1 MRIAYH
7 CAYKIR
13 FLARK
18 YLTELSLIIVAVIW
32 ALNFSII
39 KVTLKE
45 IGPFA
50 FNALRFVFA
59 AGLLIAV
66 TKWRGFKVIVKKEHL
81 IPRIGI
87 GLVGNLVYQ
96 VLFIVGVN
104 LTNAANSA
112 VILGTIPVWIAL
124 MAHLFTDEKLST
136 PKTLGIMFAFGGV
149 GLIIFGRSAGF
160 SFSSTSALG
169 DIVVLF
175 SAIAW
180 ASYTILSKKY
190 LKEYNSTQYSAFIS
204 LIGVITLVLVG
215 VPDLLKTDYS
225 SISLAGY
232 AGILYSGLLSV
243 GLAYL
248 IWNRGVHK
256 IGAVRTAAYQ
266 NLVPVLGVVFGVVL
280 LNESLNL
287 LQYLGSGSVLVGIYL
302 SRI

>member
-1 MRIAYH
+1 MA
-7 CAYKIR
+7 K
-13 FLARK
+13 K
-18 YLTELSLIIVAVIW
+18 YLTELSLIVVAVIW

-39 KVTLKE
+39 KVTLEE

-59 AGLLIAV
+59 AALLIGV
-66 TKWRGFKVIVKKEHL
+66 TKWRGFKVIVDRKHL
-81 IPRIGI
+81 LPVIGI
-87 GLVGNLVYQ
+87 GMVGNLVYQ

-104 LTNAANSA
+104 YTNAANSA

-124 MAHLFTDEKLST
+124 MAHLFTEEKLTT
-136 PKTLGIMFAFGGV
+136 PKTLGIFFAFGGV
-149 GLIIFGRSAGF
+149 GLIIFGRSSGF

-169 DIVVLF
+169 DVIVLL
-175 SAIAW
+175 SAVAW
-180 ASYTILSKKY
+180 ATYTILSKKY

-215 VPDLLKTDYS
+215 IPDLLQTDYS

-232 AGILYSGLLSV
+232 SGILYSGLLSV

-280 LNESLNL
+280 LNESLNF
-287 LQYLGSGSVLVGIYL
+287 LQYLGSASVLVGIYL

>member
-1 MRIAYH
+1 MA
-7 CAYKIR
+7 K
-13 FLARK
+13 K
-18 YLTELSLIIVAVIW
+18 YLTELSLIVVAVIW

-39 KVTLKE
+39 KVTLEE

-59 AGLLIAV
+59 AALLIGV
-66 TKWRGFKVIVKKEHL
+66 TKWRGFQVIVDRKHL
-81 IPRIGI
+81 LPVIGI
-87 GLVGNLVYQ
+87 GMVGNLVYQ

-104 LTNAANSA
+104 YTNAANSA

-124 MAHLFTDEKLST
+124 MAHLFTEEKLTT
-136 PKTLGIMFAFGGV
+136 PKTLGIFFAFSGV
-149 GLIIFGRSAGF
+149 GLIIFGRSTGF

-169 DIVVLF
+169 DVIVLL
-175 SAIAW
+175 SAVAW
-180 ASYTILSKKY
+180 AAYTILSKKY

-215 VPDLLKTDYS
+215 IPDLLQTDYS

-232 AGILYSGLLSV
+232 GGILYSGLLSV

-287 LQYLGSGSVLVGIYL
+287 LQYLGSASVLVGIYL

>member
-39 KVTLKE
+39 KVTLEE

-81 IPRIGI
+81 IPVIGI

-136 PKTLGIMFAFGGV
+136 TKTLGIMFAFGGV

-160 SFSSTSALG
+160 SFSSTSVLG

>member
-1 MRIAYH
+1 M
-7 CAYKIR
+7 
-13 FLARK
+13 ARK

-39 KVTLKE
+39 KVTLEE

-59 AGLLIAV
+59 AALLIGV

-81 IPRIGI
+81 IPIIGI

-136 PKTLGIMFAFGGV
+136 IKTLGITFAFIGV
-149 GLIIFGRSAGF
+149 GLIIFGRSSGF
-160 SFSSTSALG
+160 SFSGTSALG
-169 DIVVLF
+169 DVIVLL

-180 ASYTILSKKY
+180 AAYTILSKKY
-190 LKEYNSTQYSAFIS
+190 LKEYNSSQYSAFIS
-204 LIGVITLVLVG
+204 LIGVIALVLG
-215 VPDLLKTDYS
+215 GIPDLLKTDFS
-225 SISLAGY
+225 GISLAGY
-232 AGILYSGLLSV
+232 GGILYSGFLSV

>member
-1 MRIAYH
+1 MA
-7 CAYKIR
+7 K
-13 FLARK
+13 K
-18 YLTELSLIIVAVIW
+18 YLTELSLIVVAVIW

-39 KVTLKE
+39 KVTLEE

-59 AGLLIAV
+59 AALLIGV
-66 TKWRGFKVIVKKEHL
+66 TKWRGFQVIVDRKHL
-81 IPRIGI
+81 LPVIGI
-87 GLVGNLVYQ
+87 GMVGNLVYQ

-104 LTNAANSA
+104 YTNAANSA

-124 MAHLFTDEKLST
+124 MAHLFTEEKLTT
-136 PKTLGIMFAFGGV
+136 PKTLGIFFAFSGV
-149 GLIIFGRSAGF
+149 GLIIFGRSTGF

-169 DIVVLF
+169 DVIVLL
-175 SAIAW
+175 SAVAW
-180 ASYTILSKKY
+180 RAYTILSKKY

-215 VPDLLKTDYS
+215 IPDLLQTDYS

-232 AGILYSGLLSV
+232 GGILYSGLLSV

-287 LQYLGSGSVLVGIYL
+287 LQYLGSASVLVGIYL